1 MAQLERLRY
10 FVAVAEE
17 RHFGRAARRVR
28 VAQPSLS
35 QQIKRLEAELG
46 TTLLHRDAREVR
58 LTPAGEALLEH
69 ARPAI
74 AAVDQALAAARRV
87 GSGTAQRL
95 RVGFLPAAVGAL
107 MGEIVRAF
115 NARHPEVVVEL
126 APYDFTDASA
136 GLRSGSVDAAF
147 VRLPIVNDG
156 LRFAALLS
164 EPRVMALP
172 PGHPLATRAS
182 VSIKEV
188 LDEPWVVVP
197 DADPVWREFWLATAH
212 RDGRPP
218 DLGPTVLDPDASFEA
233 VLAGQGLLLTRE
245 SIALRYRA
253 EGVAVV
259 PVVDVEP
266 SVGAIAWRASHE
278 PPLVRAFVAE
288 ARAHAVEIGE

>member
-17 RHFGRAARRVR
+17 RHFGRAAQRLL

-46 TTLLHRDAREVR
+46 TALLHRDARAVR

-74 AAVDQALAAARRV
+74 AAVDEALAAARRAAAGDAV
-87 GSGTAQRL
+87 PL
-95 RVGFLPAAVGAL
+95 RIGFLPAAVGAL
-107 MGEIVRAF
+107 MGEIVRGF
-115 NARHPEVVVEL
+115 GARHPEVAVEL
-126 APYDFTDASA
+126 VPHDFTDTSA

-147 VRLPIVNDG
+147 VRLPIRDDG
-156 LRFAALLS
+156 LRFAALVS

-172 PGHPLATRAS
+172 PGHPLAARAS
-182 VSIKEV
+182 ISIEEV

-218 DLGPTVLDPDASFEA
+218 HLGPTAADPDASFEA
-233 VLAGQGLLLTRE
+233 VLAGQGLLLTRA
-245 SIALRYRA
+245 SIALRYHA
-253 EGVAVV
+253 EGVAIV

-266 SVGAIAWRASHE
+266 SVGAIAWRVAHE
-278 PPLVRAFVAE
+278 PPVVRAFVDE
-288 ARAHAVEIGE
+288 ARAHAA